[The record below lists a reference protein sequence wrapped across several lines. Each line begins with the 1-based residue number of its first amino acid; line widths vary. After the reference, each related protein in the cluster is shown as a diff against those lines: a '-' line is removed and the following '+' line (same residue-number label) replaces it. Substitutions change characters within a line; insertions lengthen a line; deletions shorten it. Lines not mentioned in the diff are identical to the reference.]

1 MKKYL
6 MKGFAAIVFC
16 GAIASCS
23 RDMESSSGSATEKI
37 EETYSKA
44 FVTHFAQPAQDQTW
58 GFGNAAAGTRA
69 NNPGTDVPYTSEAI
83 NANSNEWADPT
94 PGKTYGGWVVPETLT
109 VAQKELV
116 RKYFQAVTNPTYE
129 DPHYRHFFIQQVYKG
144 HW

>member
-69 NNPGTDVPYTSEAI
+69 NNPAQTFRTQVKLSMPIPTSGQ
-83 NANSNEWADPT
+83 T
-94 PGKTYGGWVVPETLT
+94 P
-109 VAQKELV
+109 
-116 RKYFQAVTNPTYE
+116 RQARLMAAGLCP
-129 DPHYRHFFIQQVYKG
+129 RL
-144 HW
+144 